1 MPLQLSAV
9 CEAVAALG
17 AVEALLGLLVPV
29 LDVLLQGA
37 VTLVATCAVRAG
49 EQLRERVWGSC
60 VKKKHTREKSFVR
73 TCVRVKGWVGRWG
86 VERRGLKHMV
96 NREGSLMFHKAEQ
109 Q

>member
-60 VKKKHTREKSFVR
+60 VKKKTHTREEFCKDVCESE
-73 TCVRVKGWVGRWG
+73 RVGGGVGGGAKGFKTHG
-86 VERRGLKHMV
+86 
-96 NREGSLMFHKAEQ
+96 Q
-109 Q
+109 

>member
-1 MPLQLSAV
+1 MDRHVPLQLSAV

-49 EQLRERVWGSC
+49 EQLGEG
-60 VKKKHTREKSFVR
+60 VR
-73 TCVRVKGWVGRWG
+73 SSW
-86 VERRGLKHMV
+86 V
-96 NREGSLMFHKAEQ
+96 NRNTRLCCNDMCESEGGGGGGG
-109 Q
+109 